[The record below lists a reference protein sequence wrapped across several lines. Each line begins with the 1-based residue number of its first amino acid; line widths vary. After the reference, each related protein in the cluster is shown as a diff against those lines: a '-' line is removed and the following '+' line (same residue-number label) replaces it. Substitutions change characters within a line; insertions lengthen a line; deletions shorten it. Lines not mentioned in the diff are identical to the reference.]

1 MKEYS
6 RSAYRERTIP
16 ARQNPSK
23 NLSVL
28 NMVTFTESATVSP
41 NIKMNMTEKSS
52 TGRRPTLKIRKYGE
66 TVLKARM
73 DIMLD
78 SLKLGKRGT
87 RQAIPSKY
95 YYPFLTFVP
104 FFSLFLAKS

>member
-1 MKEYS
+1 MKAYS

-73 DIMLD
+73 DITLD
-78 SLKLGKRGT
+78 CYNWQRGEKVMQSLPNIAT
-87 RQAIPSKY
+87 R
-95 YYPFLTFVP
+95 F
-104 FFSLFLAKS
+104 

>member
-1 MKEYS
+1 MPHNSYILRKHTFGWAVKVYS

-28 NMVTFTESATVSP
+28 NIVTFTESATDSP

-52 TGRRPTLKIRKYGE
+52 MGRRPTLKIRKE
-66 TVLKARM
+66 VERNSVKN
-73 DIMLD
+73 
-78 SLKLGKRGT
+78 
-87 RQAIPSKY
+87 Q
-95 YYPFLTFVP
+95 
-104 FFSLFLAKS
+104 